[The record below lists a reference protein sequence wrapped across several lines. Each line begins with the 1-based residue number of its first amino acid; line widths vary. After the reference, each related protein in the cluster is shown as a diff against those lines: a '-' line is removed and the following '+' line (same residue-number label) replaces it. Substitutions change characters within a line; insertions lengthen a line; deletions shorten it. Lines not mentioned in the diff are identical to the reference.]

1 MKLQSTLISHL
12 LLGSV
17 SALIVP
23 TEAHTAL
30 RRDDHN
36 SSAPSNQS
44 SIQWTE
50 CDLDFGEAG
59 NAVFDAMPEKFQ
71 CAKLEVP
78 LDYTSLSSGETI
90 QLQLIKASANKE
102 PYMGSMLWNPGG
114 PGGSGVESVA
124 ALGLKLRNIV
134 GGNYDIIGFDPRGTG
149 KTIPYVCNVSSAETS
164 VTRRDF
170 DTLPKGDIWNSI
182 KTVDWELWKVTADA
196 CFRDYA
202 KYGRFVGTPSVARDM
217 ISIADALGQ
226 GPKVNYWGVSYGTV
240 LGQVFASMFPDRV
253 GRLVLDSNLIADD
266 YADTTW
272 KTGQRDTERA
282 LHHLFDECVEAGP
295 EACVLANF
303 TGADTTGDSLMKAL
317 ETLLEEQINDKNDTA
332 NEKDDI
338 VSLFK
343 ISLLAELYKP
353 LQYPLAVERVHA
365 ALTGN
370 WTRAIASAANALPS
384 EWNEGGTFGVWGISC
399 ADSSFRVENVDD
411 LYSIYRTH
419 WEGSSF
425 GEASAR
431 LRMQCSRWR
440 FDAAEKIDLNALR
453 NVRTNFPALII
464 NGHWDPVTP
473 ENTAWEISARFR
485 NSRAVIHHGVGHGY
499 TNHPSSCVD
508 NIVREYFQNGKMPE
522 IGTTCEPDMTAFEY
536 VASQAKKAEESE

>member
-1 MKLQSTLISHL
+1 MKLQSPFFAHL
-12 LLGSV
+12 LLGSA

-23 TEAHTAL
+23 TEAHLAL
-30 RRDDHN
+30 RRDNQN
-36 SSAPSNQS
+36 SSAPSNKS

-59 NAVFDAMPEKFQ
+59 NAVVAAMPEKFQ

-90 QLQLIKASANKE
+90 RLQLIKASANKE

-124 ALGLKLRNIV
+124 ALGLKLRNIT

-149 KTIPYVCNVSSAETS
+149 KTIPYICNVTAAQTS

-170 DTLPKGDIWNSI
+170 ETLPKGDIWNSI
-182 KTVDWELWKVTADA
+182 KTIDWEIWGVTADA

-202 KYGRFVGTPSVARDM
+202 KYGRFVGTPFVARDM

-282 LHHLFDECVEAGP
+282 LHHLFDQCVEAGP
-295 EACVLANF
+295 EVCVLANF
-303 TGADTTGDSLMKAL
+303 TGADTTGDSLMKVL
-317 ETLLEEQINDKNDTA
+317 ETLLEEQINDKNDTT

-353 LQYPLAVERVHA
+353 LQYPLAVSRVHA
-365 ALTGN
+365 ALTRN
-370 WTRAIASAANALPS
+370 WTRAIEPATNALPS
-384 EWNEGGTFGVWGISC
+384 EWNEGGTFGLWGIAC

-431 LRMQCSRWR
+431 LRMPCSRWQ

-453 NVRTNFPALII
+453 NVRTSFPALII

-473 ENTAWEISARFR
+473 ENTAWEVSARFR
-485 NSRAVIHHGVGHGY
+485 NSRAVIHYGVGHGY
-499 TNHPSSCVD
+499 VNHPSSCLD

-536 VASQAKKAEESE
+536 VAAKAKEAEESK

>member
-1 MKLQSTLISHL
+1 MKLQNTLIGHL
-12 LLGSV
+12 LLGSA

-23 TEAHTAL
+23 TEAHLAL

-36 SSAPSNQS
+36 SSAPSNKS

-50 CDLDFGEAG
+50 CDLDFGDAV
-59 NAVFDAMPEKFQ
+59 NAVVDALPEKLQ

-102 PYMGSMLWNPGG
+102 PHMGSMLWNPGG

-124 ALGLKLRNIV
+124 KLGLKLRNIV

-149 KTIPYVCNVSSAETS
+149 KTIPYICNVTAAQTS

-170 DTLPKGDIWNSI
+170 ETLPKGDIWNSI
-182 KTVDWELWKVTADA
+182 KTTDWESYKVTADA
-196 CFRDYA
+196 CFRDNA
-202 KYGRFVGTPSVARDM
+202 KYGRFVGTPFVARDM
-217 ISIADALGQ
+217 ISIADALDQ

-332 NEKDDI
+332 NALDDL

-343 ISLLAELYKP
+343 MGLLTELYKP
-353 LQYPLAVERVHA
+353 LQYPQAVSRVHA

-370 WTRAIASAANALPS
+370 WTGALIPAANALLS
-384 EWNEGGTFGVWGISC
+384 EWNEGGTYGVWGIAC
-399 ADSSFRVENVDD
+399 ADSSFRAENVDD
-411 LYSIYRTH
+411 FYSIYRTH

-431 LRMQCSRWR
+431 LRLLCSRWR

-453 NVRTNFPALII
+453 NVRTSFPALII
-464 NGHWDPVTP
+464 NGHWDPATP

-485 NSRAVIHHGVGHGY
+485 NSRAVIHYGVGHGY

-522 IGTTCEPDMTAFEY
+522 IGTTCEPDMSAFEY
-536 VASQAKKAEESE
+536 VASEAKKAEESK